1 MRILV
6 LGMADVV
13 RLNPLSFD
21 EVVKRDAEMPGEVD
35 WSPLVLSLAAIN
47 WTAVLVGLFTA
58 VASWFG
64 PVRLWKKQAERESE
78 SVRASL
84 FAEVAALVEIVER
97 RGYLQSMRGI
107 ETMLR
112 ARQAA
117 SIYSAFQNGQGAESF
132 EVLIDSEYSR
142 VYQGNV
148 SKLGVLRAED
158 AKQIVRF
165 HQLADAVR
173 LDVIPG
179 GGIAR
184 GTCNPEDFK
193 EVADLLEIALE
204 IGRALTATKP
214 EPLSKWWQFWRAKK

>member
-1 MRILV
+1 
-6 LGMADVV
+6 
-13 RLNPLSFD
+13 
-21 EVVKRDAEMPGEVD
+21 MPGEID
-35 WSPLVLSLAAIN
+35 WSPLVLSLAGIN
-47 WTAVLVGLFTA
+47 WTAVLVALLGTIT
-58 VASWFG
+58 SWFG

-84 FAEVAALVEIVER
+84 FAEVAALVEIVELR
-97 RGYLQSMRGI
+97 EYLPS
-107 ETMLR
+107 LR
-112 ARQAA
+112 AIEAELRVRESQ
-117 SIYSAFQNGQGAESF
+117 SIYAVFPSKQEDESF

-148 SKLGVLRAED
+148 SKLGVLKAED

-184 GTCNPEDFK
+184 GTSNPEDFK

-214 EPLSKWWQFWRAKK
+214 EPPRKFWQFWRAKK